1 MMIFGV
7 IQKMISTNILIHTG
21 MKVMID
27 EEQKRLVKRFKTM
40 LNQYGIDRN
49 TELALLAGY
58 GKESCKDMSAYELIE
73 LCDNLQ
79 KTHDDEYKK
88 LDKLRKRV
96 LAAAI
101 AVNGLRGYPTTVDYA
116 KHFIVHAAR
125 DFKSFNSIS
134 KERLNSLYAA
144 FKNMQKD
151 LKSVKELTVTGIAE
165 TSRLN

>member
-1 MMIFGV
+1 
-7 IQKMISTNILIHTG
+7 

-40 LNQYGIDRN
+40 LNQYSIDRN

-96 LAAAI
+96 LAVAI

-116 KHFIVHAAR
+116 KRFIVHAVS
-125 DFKSFNSIS
+125 DFKSFNSIP

-144 FKNMQKD
+144 LKNMQKD
-151 LKSVKELTVTGIAE
+151 LQSVKELTVMEITE
-165 TSRLN
+165 TSKLN